1 MKWRIIGAIVLKDLS
16 LYFRNRFIAVIT
28 VLGIVAFLV
37 LYFVM
42 PGATSVTEVGLY
54 APVVPSAFAEEESKY
69 IDFVMIDSEVALRE
83 AVAGGE
89 YYVGIALPADIMEKF
104 DRGEKPD
111 VKVYFSQETT
121 DEMQELYRLF
131 IQELAF
137 KQTGQFASFN
147 ETQIVLGTNLL
158 GQDIP
163 LRERMRPLFAVM
175 LLMMEMFGL
184 ANLITVEVER
194 RTVHSL
200 LATPMRVR
208 ELFAAKGITGIILS
222 FIPAVLFMAL
232 VGGMNSQPL
241 VILTSMLLGAVMV
254 TGISFLIAFLSKDFM
269 SILGWV
275 LVGLIIMAVPAVG
288 IMMPGTITGWA
299 KVIPSYYLVLPVHQA
314 AHYGSGWGDVWQYL
328 LALVGFDLA
337 FIGLGIMALRRKF
350 Q

>member
-1 MKWRIIGAIVLKDLS
+1 MKWRIIDAIVLKDLF

-337 FIGLGIMALRRKF
+337 FISLGIIALRRKF

>member
-1 MKWRIIGAIVLKDLS
+1 MKWRIIGAIVLKDLF

-147 ETQIVLGTNLL
+147 ETQMVLGTDLL

-275 LVGLIIMAVPAVG
+275 FVGLIIMAVPAVG

-299 KVIPSYYLVLPVHQA
+299 KVIPSYYLVLPVYQA

-328 LALVGFDLA
+328 VALVGFNLA

>member
-1 MKWRIIGAIVLKDLS
+1 
-16 LYFRNRFIAVIT
+16 
-28 VLGIVAFLV
+28 
-37 LYFVM
+37 
-42 PGATSVTEVGLY
+42 
-54 APVVPSAFAEEESKY
+54 
-69 IDFVMIDSEVALRE
+69 
-83 AVAGGE
+83 
-89 YYVGIALPADIMEKF
+89 ADIMEKF
-104 DRGEKPD
+104 ARGEKPN
-111 VKVYFSQETT
+111 VKIYFSQETT

-131 IQELAF
+131 IQDLAF
-137 KQTGQFASFN
+137 KQTGQFANFN
-147 ETQIVLGTNLL
+147 ETQIVLGTDLL

-194 RTVHSL
+194 RTVQGL
-200 LATPMRVR
+200 LVTPMRIR
-208 ELFAAKGITGIILS
+208 ELFAAKGITGLILC
-222 FIPAVLFMAL
+222 FIPAALFMAL

-241 VILTSMLLGAVMV
+241 VIVTSMLLGAMMV
-254 TGISFLIAFLSKDFM
+254 TGISFLIASLSKDFM

-275 LVGLIIMAVPAVG
+275 FVVLIIMAVPAVG

-337 FIGLGIMALRRKF
+337 LIGLGIMALRRKF

>member
-1 MKWRIIGAIVLKDLS
+1 MKWRIIGAIVSKDLS
-16 LYFRNRFIAVIT
+16 LYFRNRFIALIT
-28 VLGIVAFLV
+28 ILGIVAFLV

-42 PGATSVTEVGLY
+42 PGTTSVTDVGLY
-54 APVVPSAFAEEESKY
+54 APVVPSAFAEEENKN
-69 IDFVMIDSEVALRE
+69 IDFVVVDSEVALRE

-89 YYVGIALPADIMEKF
+89 YSVGIALPADIMERF
-104 DRGEKPD
+104 DRGEKPN
-111 VKVYFSQETT
+111 VRIYFSQETT

-194 RTVHSL
+194 RTVDSL
-200 LATPMRVR
+200 LVTPMRVR
-208 ELFAAKGITGIILS
+208 ELFAAKGVTGLVLS
-222 FIPAVLFMAL
+222 FIPAALFMAL

-254 TGISFLIAFLSKDFM
+254 TGISFLIASLSKDFM

-275 LVGLIIMAVPAVG
+275 FVGLIIMAVPAVG

-328 LALVGFDLA
+328 LVLVGFDVA

>member
-1 MKWRIIGAIVLKDLS
+1 MKWRIIGAIVSKDLS
-16 LYFRNRFIAVIT
+16 LYFRNRFIALIT

-42 PGATSVTEVGLY
+42 PGTTSVTDVGLY
-54 APVVPSAFAEEESKY
+54 APVVPSAFAEEESKN
-69 IDFVMIDSEVALRE
+69 IDFVMVDSEVALRE
-83 AVAGGE
+83 AVAEGDYGA
-89 YYVGIALPADIMEKF
+89 GIVLPADIMEKF

-111 VKVYFSQETT
+111 VKIYFSQETT

-147 ETQIVLGTNLL
+147 ETQIVLGTDLL

-200 LATPMRVR
+200 LVTPMRVR
-208 ELFAAKGITGIILS
+208 EFFAAKGITGLILA
-222 FIPAVLFMAL
+222 FIPAALFMAL
-232 VGGMNSQPL
+232 VGGMNNQPL
-241 VILTSMLLGAVMV
+241 VILISMLLGAVMV
-254 TGISFLIAFLSKDFM
+254 TGISFLIASLSKDFM

-275 LVGLIIMAVPAVG
+275 FVGLIIMAVPAVG

-299 KVIPSYYLVLPVHQA
+299 KAIPSYYLVLPVHQA

-328 LALVGFDLA
+328 LAMVGFDVAL
-337 FIGLGIMALRRKF
+337 IGLGIMALRRKF